1 MLELKSGEKVSLTN
15 GAEATV
21 VKELGRG
28 GQGIVYLVEL
38 GGQKMAL
45 KWYLNKPTDWFYRN
59 LEDNIAKGSPSE
71 AFLWPEYLT
80 M

>member
-45 KWYLNKPTDWFYRN
+45 KWYLNKPTD
-59 LEDNIAKGSPSE
+59 
-71 AFLWPEYLT
+71 
-80 M
+80 